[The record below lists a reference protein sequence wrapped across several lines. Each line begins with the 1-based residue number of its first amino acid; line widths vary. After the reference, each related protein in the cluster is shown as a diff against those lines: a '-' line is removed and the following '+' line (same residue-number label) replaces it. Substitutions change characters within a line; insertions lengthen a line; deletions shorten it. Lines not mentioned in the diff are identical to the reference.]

1 MVPLHLMCPA
11 PRLSYTVPRRER
23 TMNHILKKAAAAAG
37 LALTLGISATACNPP
52 SSSSTPSAAQ
62 SIAAELKSNPALHQQ
77 LTAAEQQG
85 VTRLENCYPNGRA
98 MFGTVLAGNATL
110 LTAAQVAESFH
121 GMNLQRTLSRC
132 LPGAHGHPV
141 QQFDTCFSRR
151 EKAATPAA
159 VSAAVK
165 PYTDHPV
172 KNHHLITAAASL
184 ATSQATVRA
193 AA

>member
-1 MVPLHLMCPA
+1 
-11 PRLSYTVPRRER
+11 
-23 TMNHILKKAAAAAG
+23 MNHILKKAAAAAG

-110 LTAAQVAESFH
+110 LTAVQVAQSFH

-132 LPGAHGHPV
+132 LPGAHGRPV
-141 QQFDTCFSRR
+141 HQFDRCFTGR
-151 EKAATPAA
+151 EKASVTTA
-159 VSAAVK
+159 VSAAIK
-165 PYTDHPV
+165 PYEAHPV
-172 KNHHLITAAASL
+172 REHKALEAAASM

-193 AA
+193 AAQCFAALSK